1 MAQTVKG
8 KYLSYPADGWE
19 EIVLAVYVDRRGWTY
34 KVMPDLA
41 GKYAPRYHKPE
52 SAPEVGWKT
61 CKAFTHR
68 DNLEEAER
76 DLKAW
81 AMKKGMTAVVEEQ

>member
-1 MAQTVKG
+1 M
-8 KYLSYPADGWE
+8 
-19 EIVLAVYVDRRGWTY
+19 LAVYVDRRGWKY

-52 SAPEVGWKT
+52 SAPEVGWKI

-68 DNLEEAER
+68 DSLKESER

-81 AMKKGMTAVVEEQ
+81 AMKKGMTATVEEQ